1 MATNE
6 IHKYGHWLTIPVPVD
21 LTPGSAYLFGGDT
34 PCVIQVIHQAER
46 PEIPG
51 YEALPVMSGGNE
63 DTSKIDPAL
72 IPDGGAPE
80 DYVFASVAFLGVW
93 AFEIEDDLAIGDE
106 VGANA
111 DGTVS
116 AGTGFGRVT
125 NRGLDG
131 RYHVRLA
138 S

>member
-6 IHKYGHWLTIPVPVD
+6 IHKYGHWLSIPVPAD
-21 LTPGSAYLFGGDT
+21 LYNGAAYLFGGDT
-34 PCVIQVIHQAER
+34 PCVIQQIHTPER
-46 PEIPG
+46 PPIPG
-51 YEALPVMSGGNE
+51 YQALPEASGGNE
-63 DTSKIDPAL
+63 DASQIDPGL
-72 IPDGGAPE
+72 IDGDPE

-93 AFEIEDDLAIGDE
+93 AFEIEGELTIGEE
-106 VGANA
+106 VTANA

-116 AGTGFGRVT
+116 AGEGFGRVV